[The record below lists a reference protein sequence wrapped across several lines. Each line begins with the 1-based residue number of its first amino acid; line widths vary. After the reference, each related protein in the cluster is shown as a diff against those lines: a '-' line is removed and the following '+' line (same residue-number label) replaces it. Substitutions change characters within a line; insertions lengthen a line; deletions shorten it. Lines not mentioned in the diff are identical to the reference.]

1 MGLLI
6 VVLFSVSLLIV
17 YSKTIIKTIK
27 TRGQWSKLNSLPSLG
42 KAYPLIGHAHLFPS
56 DTTKFWEFIRTFA
69 DRACEDPNFQF
80 GTLWLGPVPM
90 LVLVHPNAAEVI
102 LRTSKH
108 SSKSFVYRFLL
119 PWLGEGLLI
128 SKGKKWYNRRRLITP
143 AFHFSILSDFV
154 DVMNEQS
161 SVMIKRIEETVNSGN
176 NVDMAKRITLCA
188 LDIICETAMGQTV
201 SAQSNDDS
209 EYVESL
215 YRLSHIAQQRQKNP
229 LLWWDYTF
237 DKLQMGKEHQRCLDI
252 AHSFTRNVIA
262 SKLSQENVAQI
273 SKDDTDEQ
281 KKHKTRLAFLD
292 VLINARDEDGKPLSP
307 TDIQEEVDTF
317 MFEGHDTTAAGM
329 TWALYLIGSHPDVQ
343 EKVHEEL
350 DSVFGKGSDRPATM
364 DDLGKL
370 NYLDRVIK
378 ETLRLF
384 PSVPLMGRVTT
395 EDCIINNQLV
405 PKDTE
410 VAVLT
415 YQIHHNKHVWD
426 DPERFD
432 PDRFLPKNMVSRHP
446 FAYIPFSAGPRNCI
460 GQRFAILE
468 EKVMLSA
475 IFRRYNVTC
484 PQERSDIEVNGDII
498 LRPNGEIKTILQKR
512 S

>member
-1 MGLLI
+1 
-6 VVLFSVSLLIV
+6 
-17 YSKTIIKTIK
+17 
-27 TRGQWSKLNSLPSLG
+27 
-42 KAYPLIGHAHLFPS
+42 
-56 DTTKFWEFIRTFA
+56 
-69 DRACEDPNFQF
+69 
-80 GTLWLGPVPM
+80 
-90 LVLVHPNAAEVI
+90 
-102 LRTSKH
+102 
-108 SSKSFVYRFLL
+108 
-119 PWLGEGLLI
+119 
-128 SKGKKWYNRRRLITP
+128 
-143 AFHFSILSDFV
+143 
-154 DVMNEQS
+154 
-161 SVMIKRIEETVNSGN
+161 
-176 NVDMAKRITLCA
+176 
-188 LDIICETAMGQTV
+188 
-201 SAQSNDDS
+201 
-209 EYVESL
+209 
-215 YRLSHIAQQRQKNP
+215 
-229 LLWWDYTF
+229 
-237 DKLQMGKEHQRCLDI
+237 
-252 AHSFTRNVIA
+252 
-262 SKLSQENVAQI
+262 
-273 SKDDTDEQ
+273 
-281 KKHKTRLAFLD
+281 
-292 VLINARDEDGKPLSP
+292 
-307 TDIQEEVDTF
+307 
-317 MFEGHDTTAAGM
+317 M